1 MPHICGK
8 NSKYLFDEDQHNM
21 TLESKPNSEIET
33 TINHGWKN
41 YELLVVQFPFTKLI
55 IDQTHQIKD

>member
-1 MPHICGK
+1 
-8 NSKYLFDEDQHNM
+8 M
-21 TLESKPNSEIET
+21 TLESKPDSEIET
-33 TINHGWKN
+33 IINHGWKN